1 MELWFIRHAEPAW
14 AVDGMSQRDPFLTER
29 GRRQAELLAG
39 RLAGRDTSF
48 TGLLVSSALRS
59 QQTAQP
65 IGDAL
70 GMEIETVE
78 GLTEI
83 KMPDW
88 TGTPEA
94 MVQQIFDDSYRRPPS
109 EWWEG
114 LEGGESFR
122 DFHDRITTTIDGI
135 LQSHGVTRDSTDPTQ
150 LWEMGPPDERLLVV
164 AHGGTNAVALAY
176 LLGAAPTPWEW
187 ERLVLGHASIA
198 SMVAKALGGGHIMS
212 MRTFNDQEH
221 LPAEMRTR

>member
-1 MELWFIRHAEPAW
+1 VELWFIRHAEPAW
-14 AVDGMSQRDPFLTER
+14 AVEGMSQRDPYLTDR
-29 GRRQAELLAG
+29 GHEQAR
-39 RLAGRDTSF
+39 RLADRLAAMDTRF

-65 IGDAL
+65 IAAAL
-70 GMEIETVE
+70 GMDPETVD

-94 MVQQIFDDSYRRPPS
+94 MVRQIFDESYRRPPE
-109 EWWEG
+109 EWWHG

-122 DFHDRITTTIDGI
+122 DFHDRVTTTVDGI
-135 LQSHGVTRDSTDPTQ
+135 LEAHGVTRDSTDPTQ
-150 LWEMGPPDERLLVV
+150 LWDLEPSDERLLLV

-176 LLGAAPTPWEW
+176 LLGAGPTPWEW

-198 SMVAKALGGGHIMS
+198 SMVARALGGGHILS

-221 LPAEMRTR
+221 LSAAMRTR

>member
-1 MELWFIRHAEPAW
+1 MELWFIRHAQPAW
-14 AVDGMSQRDPFLTER
+14 AVEGMSQRDPFLTER
-29 GRRQAELLAG
+29 GRCQAELLAR
-39 RLAGRDTSF
+39 RLATVETKF

-59 QQTAQP
+59 QQTAEP
-65 IGDAL
+65 ISAAL
-70 GMEIETVE
+70 GMDIETVE

-94 MVQQIFDDSYRRPPS
+94 TVRQIFDDSYRRPPS

-114 LEGGESFR
+114 LDGGESFR
-122 DFHDRITTTIDGI
+122 DFHDRITTTVDDI
-135 LQSHGVTRDSTDPTQ
+135 LKSHGVTRDSTDPTQ
-150 LWEMGPPDERLLVV
+150 LWDMGPPDERLLVV

-176 LLGAAPTPWEW
+176 LLGAGPTPWEW
-187 ERLVLGHASIA
+187 ERFVLGHASIA
-198 SMVAKALGGGHIMS
+198 SIVAKALGGGHILS

-221 LPAEMRTR
+221 LPEEMRTR